1 MYHNKFLKHKT
12 DKNWET
18 YRKQRNLVTKLK
30 KTSIKTYFFERTA
43 GGQKSS
49 TFYPTIKPF
58 LSNKGMKS
66 NNSIILC
73 ENDKIVNDPKE
84 VIEIF
89 NNFFV
94 NVTKDIGDKNIK
106 IDKAHPNINKIE
118 TNRTNKDQLFF
129 KPINEDFV
137 TKQINKLN
145 IKKATGYDGISP
157 KIIKFA
163 QPVIT
168 NSDIPLKF

>member
-1 MYHNKFLKHKT
+1 MGNIQKTKEPCDKIEKNFHK
-12 DKNWET
+12 NI
-18 YRKQRNLVTKLK
+18 L
-30 KTSIKTYFFERTA
+30 FEGTA

-106 IDKAHPNINKIE
+106 IDKAHPSINKIE

-157 KIIKFA
+157 KILKFA

>member
-1 MYHNKFLKHKT
+1 M
-12 DKNWET
+12 
-18 YRKQRNLVTKLK
+18 TKLK

-43 GGQKSS
+43 GGPKSS

-84 VIEIF
+84 VTEIF

-94 NVTKDIGDKNIK
+94 NVAKDIGDKNIK
-106 IDKAHPNINKIE
+106 IDKTHPSINKVE
-118 TNRTNKDQLFF
+118 TNRTNKHKLFF

-137 TKQINKLN
+137 TKQINKLQ
-145 IKKATGYDGISP
+145 KATGYDGISS
-157 KIIKFA
+157 KIIKLA

-168 NSDIPLKF
+168 NPIKVLINKSIDQSVFPEKLKAAQESPPF